1 MGLKAQK
8 SRVKLSNRIKESK
21 EFSNIFRVL
30 GTLTEIMTK
39 KMVNSSRK
47 IPGHFQDKT
56 LKMVNSRTKQTSR
69 AFPGFPG
76 FPGRV
81 DTLCIVI
88 CMVITNTKF
97 AAHMFIEN
105 YTKDVNDGN
114 LL

>member
-39 KMVNSSRK
+39 KMVNSSKK

-56 LKMVNSRTKQTSR
+56 LKMVNSKTNSRTKKNSR
-69 AFPGFPG
+69 TFPGFPG
-76 FPGRV
+76 FPAHV
-81 DTLCIVI
+81 DTLTI
-88 CMVITNTKF
+88 N
-97 AAHMFIEN
+97 
-105 YTKDVNDGN
+105 
-114 LL
+114 

>member
-1 MGLKAQK
+1 MM
-8 SRVKLSNRIKESK
+8 NCSK
-21 EFSNIFRVL
+21 
-30 GTLTEIMTK
+30 
-39 KMVNSSRK
+39 K

-56 LKMVNSRTKQTSR
+56 LKMVNSRTNPRTMQTSR